1 MSRNPV
7 AMLIAGLAAIVAVAL
22 LVVAFL
28 GEGQRGGAHVA
39 EEHEAAAPAPRQNAV
54 TSGGYRLAI
63 SLSPDAGV
71 VGEVVTI
78 TGRVTDASGQPVRN
92 VRYELISHHLED
104 DVPIFKSTI
113 VAPDG
118 TFSWGNQFW
127 DGTEHELR
135 ITASSADP
143 AASFP
148 QLRLVRV
155 VDVEP
160 LPPPVGV
167 QVRALLWLLLPV
179 ALGTAI
185 GIPLGLRAP
194 ARRVTNLRQTTA
206 TA

>member
-7 AMLIAGLAAIVAVAL
+7 AMLIAGLAAIVAIAL

-39 EEHEAAAPAPRQNAV
+39 EEHEAAAPAPRQNNV
-54 TSGGYRLAI
+54 TNGGYRLAI

-104 DVPIFKSTI
+104 DVPIFRSTI

-194 ARRVTNLRQTTA
+194 ARSVTNLRQTTA